1 MGSQRAGKKEAESK
15 NEKGNSYK
23 LHVFFIFFHVFLLLF
38 LVKFIV
44 EGTREVLSCVTDVHF
59 YFSSSI
65 ITQVLEKTSFFENSL
80 YFSQYFFKI
89 IDRHRFIVVMSLYMG
104 AAPALKDVFLFF

>member
-1 MGSQRAGKKEAESK
+1 M
-15 NEKGNSYK
+15 
-23 LHVFFIFFHVFLLLF
+23 FFHVFLLLF

-65 ITQVLEKTSFFENSL
+65 ITQVLEKPVFENSL
-80 YFSQYFFKI
+80 YFRNISSK
-89 IDRHRFIVVMSLYMG
+89 S
-104 AAPALKDVFLFF
+104 